1 MKKTLIYITDEHFIA
16 SGGFCDCY
24 RHPDIND
31 QCIKIQTT
39 SKKASK
45 RLRKE
50 LAYYKKLHDRQ
61 SNLHYIADYL
71 GTCQTN
77 LGIGYT
83 YQCVLD
89 DDGKVSKTLEYCL
102 ENKILEPEV
111 FLKELHQMAIH
122 LLNNRI
128 LICDVH
134 AKNIL
139 IQHVEGSAP
148 KPVLIDGI
156 GEKIAIT
163 VLNIIPSVVQNKII
177 RRWNRFVDLLV
188 EKYPE
193 IQTLLQERY
202 LSKNDIAA

>member
-139 IQHVEGSAP
+139 IQRVEGSAP